1 MNRDCFEFEV
11 RSLNI
16 QHLTQISVHAWN
28 HQTEQSLK
36 PERGNR
42 WACLQAAVR
51 KMSPRSFFIWED
63 RETEIK
69 PDAKQD
75 SGLRPLQFTLNYSV
89 SSLLEGLRLSGN
101 LDILNF
107 PWFEVESVSLDITA
121 SMRQMHGIYETI
133 SLEQRWFVSEEELSY
148 LPRVETDKLR

>member
-1 MNRDCFEFEV
+1 
-11 RSLNI
+11 
-16 QHLTQISVHAWN
+16 
-28 HQTEQSLK
+28 
-36 PERGNR
+36 
-42 WACLQAAVR
+42 
-51 KMSPRSFFIWED
+51 MSPHSFFIWED

-121 SMRQMHGIYETI
+121 SMRQMHSIYETI